1 MMKKILPLLLFISMM
16 LQGSEECSSRLF
28 TLQTAPNVKIGEIVA
43 NIADECSLS
52 VLVKD
57 SSARK
62 KLRQS
67 VGKLYLKNVSLQ
79 RLLDIILK
87 EHELTYDLEENILKI
102 RYLVTKTFKLDYVT
116 SKREGKTVT
125 DASVDVGGVVQ
136 NSGSTTKKTRDV
148 NIISSQDSFDFWKN
162 IEEEIFNI
170 LNRPGDEYNASKPI
184 VNPSAGLVTVTATQR
199 QIDRV
204 QHYIDEIEKRLHKEV
219 LIDVSILAVFYN
231 KNLTTGIDWS
241 RFNLTFNGQ
250 QDASGT
256 FSPTNPLA
264 TYQSVGVGTNFK
276 NIDFASTA
284 TAVINASLNLSG
296 IIDFL
301 QKNGKVVTLSN
312 PKILTLNNQPAIIT
326 IGDNIN
332 YNVPTSITISAQGYL
347 GQKAYTP
354 SSIFVGI
361 LLNITPEITENN
373 EIILRINPSIS
384 ELRNPEDLYKSDLNG
399 FREIAPDTKE
409 KKISSVVKVKDGSTL
424 ILGGLISNTKN
435 FMING
440 VPVLKDIPFFGNLFK
455 SKKRDN
461 QRFELVFVLKPKI
474 IDEEEDFDI
483 SLKDL
488 GYEKLK
494 NAQQ

>member
-1 MMKKILPLLLFISMM
+1 MIKRILLLLLFFVFSH
-16 LQGSEECSSRLF
+16 GSQDCSLKLF
-28 TLQTAPNVKIGEIVA
+28 TLQTSPKIKIGEIVS

-52 VLVKD
+52 VLIKD
-57 SSARK
+57 SSAK
-62 KLRQS
+62 EKLQQG
-67 VGKLYLKNVSLQ
+67 VGKLYLKNVTLN

-87 EHELTYDLEENILKI
+87 EHDLTYTLEDNILKI

-136 NSGSTTKKTRDV
+136 TSGTTSKKTRDV

-162 IEEEIFNI
+162 IQNEIYNI
-170 LNRPGDEYNASKPI
+170 LNRPGDEYNASQPVI
-184 VNPSAGLVTVTATQR
+184 NPSAGLVTVTATQK

-204 QHYIDEIEKRLHKEV
+204 ERYIHEIEKRLHREV

-241 RFNLTFNGQ
+241 KFNLTFNGQ
-250 QDASGT
+250 QDSSGT
-256 FSPTNPLA
+256 FTPTNPLA

-276 NIDFASTA
+276 NIDFTSTA

-301 QKNGKVVTLSN
+301 QQHGKVVTLSN

-361 LLNITPEITENN
+361 LLNITPEITDNN

-384 ELRNPEDLYKSDLNG
+384 ELKNPEDLYTNTNT

-455 SKKRDN
+455 SKKKDN

-474 IDEEEDFDI
+474 IDDNDNFDI

-494 NAQQ
+494 NEQ

>member
-1 MMKKILPLLLFISMM
+1 MTRSIVAVALLLTIA
-16 LQGSEECSSRLF
+16 LAEHCTSRLF
-28 TLQTAPNVKIGEIVA
+28 TLETNPGVTIKEIVT
-43 NIADECSLS
+43 NLADECSLS
-52 VLVKD
+52 ILIKD
-57 SSARK
+57 SSAKK
-62 KLRQS
+62 KLQQR
-67 VGKLYLKNVSLQ
+67 VGKLNLQNVSLQ
-79 RLLDIILK
+79 RLLNILLK
-87 EHELTYDLEENILKI
+87 ENDLSYTLEGNILKI
-102 RYLVTKTFKLDYVT
+102 EYLITKTFKLDYVI

-148 NIISSQDSFDFWKN
+148 NIISSQDNFDFWKN
-162 IEEEIFNI
+162 VQDEIYQI

-184 VNPSAGLVTVTATQR
+184 VNASAGLVTVTATQK
-199 QIDRV
+199 QIKRV
-204 QHYIDEIEKRLHKEV
+204 ERYIEEIERRLHKEV

-231 KNLTTGIDWS
+231 KNITTGIDWS
-241 RFNLTFNGQ
+241 RFNLTFNGEQ
-250 QDASGT
+250 NEAGT
-256 FSPTNPLA
+256 FTPTNPLL
-264 TYQSVGVGTNFK
+264 TYKGVGIGTNFG
-276 NIDFASTA
+276 NIEFANTA
-284 TAVINASLNLSG
+284 TAIVNASLNLSG
-296 IIDFL
+296 IIKFL

-332 YNVPTSITISAQGYL
+332 YNVPTSITISAQGDL

-361 LLNITPEITENN
+361 LLNITPEITDND

-384 ELRNPEDLYKSDLNG
+384 ELRNPEDLYKNSPSG

-440 VPVLKDIPFFGNLFK
+440 VPILKDIPFFGNLFK
-455 SKKRDN
+455 SRKRDN
-461 QRFELVFVLKPKI
+461 QRFELIFVLKPKI
-474 IDEEEDFDI
+474 IDEKRALNI

-494 NAQQ
+494 K